1 MRYLKFVVQY
11 YHERVFDVKRFY
23 KLKYIYLIELAII
36 AVQIM
41 LVVAVIHNNEQDAV
55 ARGKHLLYQQ
65 NNADEVKVKI
75 NKQKLAPNL
84 VLK

>member
-1 MRYLKFVVQY
+1 MRYLKFMVQY

-41 LVVAVIHNNEQDAV
+41 LVIAVMHNNEQDAV

-75 NKQKLAPNL
+75 NKQKIAPKLA
-84 VLK
+84 LK

>member
-1 MRYLKFVVQY
+1 MVQY

-36 AVQIM
+36 AVQII
-41 LVVAVIHNNEQDAV
+41 LVVAEMHNNEQDAV